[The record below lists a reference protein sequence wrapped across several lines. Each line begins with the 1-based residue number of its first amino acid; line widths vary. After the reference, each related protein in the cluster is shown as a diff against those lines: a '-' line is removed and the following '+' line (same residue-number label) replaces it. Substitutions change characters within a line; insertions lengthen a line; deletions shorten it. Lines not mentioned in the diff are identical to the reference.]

1 MSKSLF
7 YRITQ
12 LRSTIG
18 MPPITRKN
26 IKALGLRR
34 RNQTVYQKVSAA
46 TAHRL
51 RIVKELVSID
61 LLEENQV
68 EDAKKLDKP
77 QWAKGFTQVGN
88 STFALCFLLVGANQI
103 VPCPVDSVHGNESV
117 VDERLKHAQLNKKE
131 KESS

>member
-1 MSKSLF
+1 MELSEGARCWGKLVYGCSIIPKFSTSLISLYINTIYAMSKSLF

-77 QWAKGFTQVGN
+77 QWAKGFTQVGK
-88 STFALCFLLVGANQI
+88 L
-103 VPCPVDSVHGNESV
+103 
-117 VDERLKHAQLNKKE
+117 
-131 KESS
+131 

>member
-1 MSKSLF
+1 MFQNAKIFHLTGVSSYQHTIYAMSKNLF

-34 RNQTVYQKVSAA
+34 RYQTVYQKVSAA

-68 EDAKKLDKP
+68 QDAKKLDKP
-77 QWAKGFTQVGN
+77 HWAKGFTQVGK
-88 STFALCFLLVGANQI
+88 L
-103 VPCPVDSVHGNESV
+103 
-117 VDERLKHAQLNKKE
+117 
-131 KESS
+131 

>member
-18 MPPITRKN
+18 MPPVTKKN

-34 RNQTVYQKVSAA
+34 RNQTVYQRVSAA

-51 RIVKELVSID
+51 RLVKEMVSID
-61 LLEENQV
+61 LLKEPEVEES
-68 EDAKKLDKP
+68 KKLDKP
-77 QWAKGFTQVGN
+77 KWAKGFTQVGK
-88 STFALCFLLVGANQI
+88 L
-103 VPCPVDSVHGNESV
+103 
-117 VDERLKHAQLNKKE
+117 
-131 KESS
+131 